1 MRNFWEVHCFGVTTL
16 HLFLKVRN
24 LSCTSYNRDN
34 QFVFLWYK
42 MNLVSRAVFAI
53 LNIQFLATRM

>member
-1 MRNFWEVHCFGVTTL
+1 MRNFWEVHSFGITNL
-16 HLFLKVRN
+16 QLLLKVRN
-24 LSCTSYNRDN
+24 LSCIYNRDN

-42 MNLVSRAVFAI
+42 MNMVSRAVFAI